1 MEKNRHELRDKL
13 EHLFG
18 VYCGIDNG
26 KKNNYII
33 NIIYIKIYILLFII
47 FNFNL

>member
-13 EHLFG
+13 EYLFG

-26 KKNNYII
+26 KKII
-33 NIIYIKIYILLFII
+33 ITNITYIKIYIL
-47 FNFNL
+47 